1 MAALLYAV
9 VLEPAASGRAGFA
22 CDITSRHAITMPSDR
37 ELASR
42 DQPAPSLTTCTHR
55 DVISHAISPP
65 GTH

>member
-42 DQPAPSLTTCTHR
+42 DQPPPSLTTCTQE
-55 DVISHAISPP
+55 
-65 GTH
+65 T